1 MSSNLENN
9 QAETSK
15 KSKAE
20 LIDEKLMG
28 LEIEDG
34 DKNYGIICR
43 ITQTNNDFKVYT
55 TLGYSFN
62 AGLILNLVA
71 LVNLHEKAA
80 QKAESND
87 DPNVEYLAP
96 AFIEN
101 ARLSNKIMSR
111 PKPMAHAKELRSN
124 GSMNNT
130 AKVSKDEEI
139 VITSYTSKRQSF
151 VEDISY
157 NATKNKTGLT
167 IDEICERNGISVNEY
182 FETRKETNNGQ

>member
-9 QAETSK
+9 KAEPSE

-80 QKAESND
+80 QKAENND

-124 GSMNNT
+124 GSINNT
-130 AKVSKDEEI
+130 AQVSKDETI
-139 VITSYTSKRQSF
+139 VITSHTSKRQSF

-182 FETRKETNNGQ
+182 FENKKEGGAK